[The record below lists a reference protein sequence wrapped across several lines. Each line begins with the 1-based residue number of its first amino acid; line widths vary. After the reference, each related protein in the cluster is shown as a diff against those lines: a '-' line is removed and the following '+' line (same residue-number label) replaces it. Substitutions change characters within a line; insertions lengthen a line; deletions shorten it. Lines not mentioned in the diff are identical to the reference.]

1 MTMSQPP
8 GGQGPIDPR
17 GAFSPPPPPGPGGPG
32 RQPAPPAPYPPPP
45 MLMPPLPPPMG
56 YHLTPNKGGFV
67 RAIFVTLA
75 TTVFGLSL
83 ILNVYLLLWAG
94 LTGSDSAARTDVLE
108 SGDASQKVAV
118 VRIEGGL
125 SSQSAGQFVNLLKR
139 VEADNKVKALVL
151 EIDSPG
157 GGVTASDEIYN
168 AVKQFKARKGIPIVT
183 AMGGLCASGG
193 YYVACASDEIIAQP
207 TTITGS
213 IGVILQRFNYSGTMQ
228 KIGIEET
235 SIVPNGAE
243 FKNLGSPFKPESPQV
258 NAYLRPIADEIFTR
272 FKTIVETARGSR
284 LKEPIANLASGKV
297 YTANDALKFGL
308 IDAVGYSK
316 DAYDRAAALAGL
328 TDKMV
333 VRFERQPSL
342 FEAVG
347 LGIESV
353 SGREINLRLD
363 TSMLDDFLTPRVMY
377 LWRGD

>member
-1 MTMSQPP
+1 
-8 GGQGPIDPR
+8 
-17 GAFSPPPPPGPGGPG
+17 
-32 RQPAPPAPYPPPP
+32 